1 MEIKNPRYQNQGIH
15 VIASIF
21 TVEKGVTKVLLIRRK
36 KEPYKDTWAL
46 VGGALYNDEELLSGI
61 NREIYEKVGIR
72 DIDLKLCNV
81 FSEIDRSPVMR
92 MLAVTYLG
100 VIDSGRV
107 EILKDTLKTSDADWF
122 PIDRIPDLAYDHNHI
137 LQDSLENL
145 KISIGNSTILK
156 TLFPQGFTIPEIQKT
171 YESILGKTFDRRNFR
186 RKLLNSGLIVD
197 TNKEVK
203 FEGKKPAK
211 VYQFKEKIEN
221 ENVF

>member
-21 TVEKGVTKVLLIRRK
+21 TVEKGITKVLLIRRR

-46 VGGALYNDEELLSGI
+46 VGGALYNDEELFSGMK
-61 NREIYEKVGIR
+61 REIQEKVGIQ

-81 FSEIDRSPVMR
+81 FSEVNRSPVMR
-92 MLAVTYLG
+92 MIAVSYLG
-100 VIDSGRV
+100 VIDSKRV

-122 PIDRIPDLAYDHNHI
+122 PINNIPPLAYDHNRI
-137 LQDSLENL
+137 LNDGLENL
-145 KISIGNSTILK
+145 KTSISNSNILK
-156 TLFPQGFTIPEIQKT
+156 ALFPQGFTIPEVQKT

-186 RKLLNSGLIVD
+186 RKLLNSGLIKD
-197 TNKEVK
+197 TNIETK

-211 VYQFKEKIEN
+211 VYQFKDKIES